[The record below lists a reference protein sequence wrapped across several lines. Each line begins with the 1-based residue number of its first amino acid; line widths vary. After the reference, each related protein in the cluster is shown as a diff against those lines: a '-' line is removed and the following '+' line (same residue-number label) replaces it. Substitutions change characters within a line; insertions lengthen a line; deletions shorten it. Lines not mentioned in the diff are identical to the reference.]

1 MQTNPSSSS
10 VRPLLSRLLLTRR
23 EAGLVAALALLTLV
37 AVLAPALP
45 AHMGNATR
53 FADTRAW
60 GAIPN
65 ALDVLTNLPFALI
78 GAMGLHALSR
88 LERVHEASWPRA
100 AKSLPLNTLDCAW
113 LFFAGLIATAAA
125 STFFHLQPDVLR
137 LAADRAGMAIACAG
151 IVGVAV
157 CERVSP
163 RAGWPAAW
171 FALAA
176 GLLSVA
182 IYHESGNVTPW
193 AVVQFGSMALLL
205 GLAMSRGR
213 PHGPPTLGL
222 NLGAVVAIYAI
233 AKLFELADAQLFD
246 ATGGWVAGHA
256 VKHVIAA
263 ASALPV
269 WLAVRELTRPAT
281 ARQSIRVR

>member
-1 MQTNPSSSS
+1 MQTTTSSS
-10 VRPLLSRLLLTRR
+10 VRPLLSRLPLTRR
-23 EAGLVAALALLTLV
+23 EASLVAALALLTLV

-45 AHMGNATR
+45 AHMGNATQ

-60 GAIPN
+60 GALPN
-65 ALDVLTNLPFALI
+65 ALDVLTNLPFAFMGVL
-78 GAMGLHALSR
+78 GLHALSR

-100 AKSLPLNTLDCAW
+100 AESLPLNTLDCAW

-151 IVGVAV
+151 IVGVAA
-157 CERVSP
+157 CEGVSP
-163 RAGWPAAW
+163 RAGGADAW

-182 IYHESGNVTPW
+182 IYHESGNVMPW

-205 GLAMSRGR
+205 GLAMSRPR
-213 PHGPPTLGL
+213 RHGPPALGL
-222 NLGAVVAIYAI
+222 NLGAVVGIYAI
-233 AKLFELADAQLFD
+233 ATVFGPADAQMFG

-263 ASALPV
+263 LAALPV
-269 WLAVRELTRPAT
+269 WLAVRNMTGPAT
-281 ARQSIRVR
+281 ARQSIRAR